1 MSLRYRQEFSEAGD
15 VLDPQVPNA
24 NQNELISE
32 FNGNLDRDNLPNAVI
47 AETQIVSNAFT
58 RISFAPATT
67 SFSPNAALRTWQP
80 IDNNVLTL
88 TLPQDC
94 LLICEWGGTWTWSGT
109 YTTGDYVDED
119 GVAYRITVDGID
131 VCVSQY
137 FGASVPQ
144 NSTHILGA
152 TPVSAGTHT
161 VQVEAFFARVKH
173 QNLQFSEDNVE
184 GTVVVG
190 TRELLVEERRR

>member
-1 MSLRYRQEFSEAGD
+1 MSLRYRQEYSEAGD

-32 FNGNLDRDNLPNAVI
+32 FNGGLDRDNLPNAVF
-47 AETQIVSNAFT
+47 AETQIVNNAFT
-58 RISFAPATT
+58 RISSAPATT
-67 SFSPNAALRTWQP
+67 PFSPNAALRSWQA

-109 YTTGDYVDED
+109 YTTGDYIAED
-119 GVAYRITVDGID
+119 AVAFRITVDGID

-137 FGASVPQ
+137 FGASLPQ
-144 NSTHILGA
+144 HSTHIIGA

-173 QNLQFSEDNVE
+173 QNLQFSEDDVE
-184 GTVVVG
+184 GTVVIE